1 MIRPLRPLR
10 WLPLLLLGVQ
20 GCDRSAEN
28 VGAAGAVPD
37 GGPAA
42 QPAPSPEPTPPED
55 LASLDAPPFAR
66 VEGERGLRKR
76 EAAAL
81 QGYTLIAPLRSQ
93 SIYLV
98 DMDGK
103 TVHTW
108 ETGHL
113 PGGVTRFLPNG
124 HLLRSANLEGNPRF
138 HGGGIGGRIE
148 ELDWGG
154 KVVWHYDLT
163 GDERT
168 LHHDFTTMPNG
179 NLLAI
184 AWEYHPPEEIFE
196 RGRAQNQVHDEGLW
210 CDVVVEIARQ
220 EPTGGKIVWT
230 WRSCDHLV
238 QDQREKGRDFGVI
251 AEMPGRIDINADH
264 RFDAPE
270 TEAERKSREEREAMM
285 HGLGYGGGQ
294 ADGAGGGD
302 VAAVDAPAPAPA
314 SPPVKPPDKYNA
326 DWLHTNGI
334 DYLPEQDLI
343 VLSSPHLSEIWVI
356 DHGTTTAEA
365 ATSKGGRRGR
375 GGDLLWRWGNP
386 RNYGAGD
393 DDSRTLFAQHN
404 PTWVRGAEPDR
415 LSLLV
420 FDNGD
425 SRPGGEHSAVLELT
439 LPFDPA
445 RGFLRDEGWPF
456 GPAEP
461 SWSYKDPERFFSP
474 FISGAERL
482 ANGNTLICE
491 GARGRIFEVTAAGLI
506 VWDFYSPFGGEL
518 APSKQGGRAPSKALF
533 RATRIP
539 ADHPGLVG
547 RF

>member
-20 GCDRSAEN
+20 GCDRSAEK

-148 ELDWGG
+148 ELDWDG

-184 AWEYHPPEEIFE
+184 AWEYHAPEEIFE
-196 RGRAQNQVHDEGLW
+196 RGRAQNQVHEEGLW

-294 ADGAGGGD
+294 ADGAAGGD

-314 SPPVKPPDKYNA
+314 SPRSSRRTSTTPTGCTP
-326 DWLHTNGI
+326 TGSTTS
-334 DYLPEQDLI
+334 PEQDLI

-365 ATSKGGRRGR
+365 RHFEGWAPRPGRRPPVALGQSPQLRRGR
-375 GGDLLWRWGNP
+375 RRLAHALRPAQSHLGARRRARPAVAARVRQRRLATRGRALG
-386 RNYGAGD
+386 GAGAD
-393 DDSRTLFAQHN
+393 PAFRPGPGLPAG
-404 PTWVRGAEPDR
+404 RGLA
-415 LSLLV
+415 L
-420 FDNGD
+420 
-425 SRPGGEHSAVLELT
+425 RPGGAELELQ
-439 LPFDPA
+439 
-445 RGFLRDEGWPF
+445 
-456 GPAEP
+456 GPRALL
-461 SWSYKDPERFFSP
+461 
-474 FISGAERL
+474 L
-482 ANGNTLICE
+482 AVHFWG
-491 GARGRIFEVTAAGLI
+491 
-506 VWDFYSPFGGEL
+506 
-518 APSKQGGRAPSKALF
+518 
-533 RATRIP
+533 
-539 ADHPGLVG
+539 
-547 RF
+547 